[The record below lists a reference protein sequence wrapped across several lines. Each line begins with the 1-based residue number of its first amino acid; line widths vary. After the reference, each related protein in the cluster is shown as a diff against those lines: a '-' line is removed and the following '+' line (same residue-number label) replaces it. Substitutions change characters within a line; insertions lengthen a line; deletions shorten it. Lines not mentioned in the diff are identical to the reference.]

1 MTPIATT
8 AARWLAA
15 AAILVGGLVHIYL
28 YYQGYRS
35 FPNANLGRSFV
46 LNAVA
51 SAAVATLLVA
61 RSDRLIQLAG
71 IAVAAG
77 TLIAF
82 TLTRVT
88 DRGIFGFTE
97 KGLDPSPEAIIALV
111 AEIAAIV
118 LLILTLVTDLLVKT
132 DAPPRRTPLAI
143 SVAGLVVAAA
153 ATIGVGAAAAH
164 KTTPSASSAIAAT
177 TPSSATTPGTTSGTA
192 PSSGPATTAES
203 GTSATATTTPSAATT
218 AGAGSSSGGT
228 STATTAAVSPSSG
241 TAASTAGAATAGD
254 QAVTIKSFAFAPQ
267 ALKITVGTKVTWTNQ
282 DSFAHNVTSA
292 DKSFVS
298 DPKMGGGATYSY
310 TFATPGSYTYICTI
324 HAYMTGTVTV
334 T

>member
-1 MTPIATT
+1 MTPITTT

-15 AAILVGGLVHIYL
+15 AALLIGGLVHIYL

-35 FPNANLGRSFV
+35 FPNANLGRSFM
-46 LNAVA
+46 LNAIA
-51 SAAVATLLVA
+51 SAVVAALLVA

-88 DRGIFGFTE
+88 DKGIFGFTE

-118 LLILTLVTDLLVKT
+118 LLVLRLLTDLLVKT

-164 KTTPSASSAIAAT
+164 KTTSSASTSPAPT
-177 TPSSATTPGTTSGTA
+177 TPASGTVAGTTSGTA
-192 PSSGPATTAES
+192 PGSGPATTAAS
-203 GTSATATTTPSAATT
+203 GTTPTTPPSAATT

-228 STATTAAVSPSSG
+228 STETTAAVSPSSG
-241 TAASTAGAATAGD
+241 AVAPTAGAATAGD
-254 QAVTIKSFAFAPQ
+254 QAVTIKNFAFAPQ

-324 HAYMTGTVTV
+324 HSYMTGTVTV

>member
-1 MTPIATT
+1 MTPITTT

-15 AAILVGGLVHIYL
+15 AALLVGGLVHIYL

-51 SAAVATLLVA
+51 SAVVAALLVA

-88 DRGIFGFTE
+88 DKGVFGFTE
-97 KGLDPSPEAIIALV
+97 KGLNPSPEAIIALV

-118 LLILTLVTDLLVKT
+118 LLVLTLLTDVLVKT

-164 KTTPSASSAIAAT
+164 KTTPSASSAPAAT
-177 TPSSATTPGTTSGTA
+177 SPSSGTTPGTAPDSGSATAAGSGTT
-192 PSSGPATTAES
+192 P
-203 GTSATATTTPSAATT
+203 TATTTPSAPTT
-218 AGAGSSSGGT
+218 AGAGASSPGT
-228 STATTAAVSPSSG
+228 STAATAAVSPSS
-241 TAASTAGAATAGD
+241 AAAAPTAGAATTGD
-254 QAVTIKSFAFAPQ
+254 QAVTIKGFAFAPQ

-292 DKSFVS
+292 DKSFAS
-298 DPKMGGGATYSY
+298 DPKMGGGATFSY

-324 HAYMTGTVTV
+324 HSYMTGTVTV

>member
-1 MTPIATT
+1 MTPITTT

-15 AAILVGGLVHIYL
+15 AALLVGGLVHIYL

-51 SAAVATLLVA
+51 SAVVAALLVA

-88 DRGIFGFTE
+88 DKGVFGFTE
-97 KGLDPSPEAIIALV
+97 KGLNPSPEAIIALV

-118 LLILTLVTDLLVKT
+118 LLVLTLLTDVLVKT

-164 KTTPSASSAIAAT
+164 KTTPSASSAPAAT
-177 TPSSATTPGTTSGTA
+177 SPSSGTTPGTAPDSGSATAAGSGTT
-192 PSSGPATTAES
+192 P
-203 GTSATATTTPSAATT
+203 TATTTPSAATT
-218 AGAGSSSGGT
+218 AGSGASSPGT
-228 STATTAAVSPSSG
+228 STAATAAVSPSS
-241 TAASTAGAATAGD
+241 AAAAPTAGAATTGD
-254 QAVTIKSFAFAPQ
+254 QAVTIKGFAFAPQ

-292 DKSFVS
+292 DKSFAS
-298 DPKMGGGATYSY
+298 DPKMGGGATFSY

-324 HAYMTGTVTV
+324 HSYMTGTVTV